1 MSWWSAPA
9 SIDAIWQAK
18 VSEHARHD
26 WRSSID
32 IQLERAAEAPI
43 VRRLFSSSPKDP
55 RYHMLSHLS
64 AKFRKDNDDQ
74 NHEPR
79 AALFLNRFT
88 RTLTVMYATSG
99 IEEVIGISGEDM
111 KGRSFYY
118 CIAQNCLED
127 AVKCVETAKGNDSI
141 AYLRFR
147 FRDPRVD
154 DPSNQTTSD
163 EETDASMTDVTA
175 SEDEDEV
182 GGAMLDTTSSSEA
195 HPSTSSARS
204 NTQSSPTNGTDNM
217 DFETSTVTR
226 PDNPSRNSSGN
237 SIPQADDAIFEDAL
251 ATSNPSSSA
260 PTSPDIQGSPADHA
274 IELEAVVSCT
284 SDGLVV
290 ILRRAR
296 PIIPSARPD
305 GASAQA
311 QDYPRG
317 FFAAPWGRDPV
328 YIPVQTQPYPGWIAG
343 MNPYPG
349 QPPIAA
355 DSGPAKDYFMNSIRE
370 VAVFA
375 WALTGING
383 CLADYTRGTPSGE
396 SQPPGGF
403 PVWAPQGH
411 DSDSG
416 ISQTSHSTRGP
427 FGDPGL
433 GHYPTTGDAHR

>member
-1 MSWWSAPA
+1 
-9 SIDAIWQAK
+9 
-18 VSEHARHD
+18 
-26 WRSSID
+26 
-32 IQLERAAEAPI
+32 

-64 AKFRKDNDDQ
+64 SKFREDIENQ
-74 NHEPR
+74 SHEPR

-154 DPSNQTTSD
+154 DASNQTTSD
-163 EETDASMTDVTA
+163 DETDASMTDVTV
-175 SEDEDEV
+175 SEEEDED
-182 GGAMLDTTSSSEA
+182 GGAPLDTTSSEA
-195 HPSTSSARS
+195 AHHNTSSTSS
-204 NTQSSPTNGTDNM
+204 NPNSSPSNDADHM
-217 DFETSTVTR
+217 DVEPSTANRPQTST
-226 PDNPSRNSSGN
+226 RNSSGN
-237 SIPQADDAIFEDAL
+237 SVPQSDNAIFEEAH
-251 ATSNPSSSA
+251 ATSSPSSSA
-260 PTSPDIQGSPADHA
+260 PTSPDNQGIPVNHA

-296 PIIPSARPD
+296 PIIPGAAPD
-305 GASAQA
+305 GAESQA
-311 QDYPRG
+311 RGYPQG

-328 YIPVQTQPYPGWIAG
+328 YIPAHAQPYPGWIAG
-343 MNPYPG
+343 MNPYSGP
-349 QPPIAA
+349 QPIAA
-355 DSGPAKDYFMNSIRE
+355 ESGPSKDDFMNSIRE

-383 CLADYTRGTPSGE
+383 CLADYTRGNPLGE
-396 SQPPGGF
+396 SQPYDGF
-403 PVWAPQGH
+403 PVWAPQAH

-416 ISQTSHSTRGP
+416 ISQTSHTTRDL
-427 FGDPGL
+427 FGDPGIR
-433 GHYPTTGDAHR
+433 HHPTTGGAPR